1 MDIDYFKEYN
11 DYYGHNSGDVVLKKV
26 ALCLKEEADDRIT
39 PCRYGGDEFCCICE
53 NMTPEEMS
61 NYLKDIRGR
70 LETLAVEHV
79 KSQAAGI
86 VTLSAG

>member
-1 MDIDYFKEYN
+1 M
-11 DYYGHNSGDVVLKKV
+11 VLKKV

-61 NYLKDIRGR
+61 NDLKDIRGR
-70 LETLAVEHV
+70 LETQNLFHKADEALYWAKMRGKKGIAVIRWMR
-79 KSQAAGI
+79 KKA
-86 VTLSAG
+86 LP